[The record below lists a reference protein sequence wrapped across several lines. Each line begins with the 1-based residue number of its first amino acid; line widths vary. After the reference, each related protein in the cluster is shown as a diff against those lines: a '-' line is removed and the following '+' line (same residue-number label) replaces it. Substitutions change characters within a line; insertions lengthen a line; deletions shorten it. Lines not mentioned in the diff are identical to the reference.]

1 MLFLE
6 KQTAEVVG
14 IVKAKG
20 VRDLFDRKLGG
31 AKQLDGVHRLALIDI
46 LEGRHSH
53 MLFEK
58 TDQVLGGQ
66 ITVGTKILGG
76 NLFVVILLYV
86 GQCLSKREGQSAALR
101 IAADIG
107 YRFLGKGGKKFGED
121 QGNEEG
127 RQMRCAS
134 SS

>member
-1 MLFLE
+1 MFLFLSILFIPQRALPAAVGADPFPNLGGGAMLFLE

-31 AKQLDGVHRLALIDI
+31 AKQLDGVHRLAFIDI

-58 TDQVLGGQ
+58 RY
-66 ITVGTKILGG
+66 I
-76 NLFVVILLYV
+76 
-86 GQCLSKREGQSAALR
+86 S
-101 IAADIG
+101 
-107 YRFLGKGGKKFGED
+107 
-121 QGNEEG
+121 
-127 RQMRCAS
+127 
-134 SS
+134 